1 MEKVHLLCN
10 AHLDPAWLWPWN
22 DGLAEAIS
30 TFRVAADFC
39 EQYDNFIFNHNEAV
53 LYEWVEEHDPALFE
67 RIKTLVKKGN
77 WRIMGGWYLQPD
89 CVMTSGESL
98 LSQISLGR
106 EYFKEKFGIVPTT
119 AINFD
124 PFGHSRGLAQILS
137 KTGFDS
143 YIIMRPAKFAG
154 NFIWRGLDD
163 SEIPVCCIYGSY
175 NSLKGK
181 ALEKIKYIIEQH
193 PEEKILLNLWGVGN
207 HGGGPSRID
216 IENINEYIKNNDLKI
231 IHSAAEDYF
240 ADVDTS
246 SLPVVEEDLVPFAVG
261 CYTSMVRI
269 KQAHRR
275 LENKI
280 ALAEKAMCYAEM
292 VSDLKIDTEE
302 LKKAKKAL
310 AFCQFHDILPGS
322 GIKKV
327 EEDGLKCLNYGEE
340 IVDRLYMKAFLK
352 LAEGQKKANDGEIPI
367 LVFNPH
373 PFEVE
378 EELEVEFLLQN
389 QNWTEDEWTIATVY
403 DEKGNI
409 VASQHEKTASSLN
422 LDWVKKICFKA
433 KLAPSSVN
441 RFNCTLKQVKEKDL
455 PSYQYGEDFISV
467 KNERMTAI
475 INRKTGLIEKYTVGG
490 INRLVN
496 AGKIE
501 VYKDNEDPWG
511 MTVSSFTDYLGDFT
525 LMSDAAANEFAGY
538 PEENY
543 KSVRVIE
550 DGDVRTTVEA
560 LFEYKRSVAVVQY
573 SIPKNGTYIDINITL
588 FSNEVNRMIKYNL
601 STAEGGEPCGETAFG
616 ISSYKNNNCDDE
628 VVFQKWCG
636 FKNEKGD
643 VYVLN
648 RGTYGGSFNEKDIK
662 ISLLRTPVY
671 SGHPI
676 HERDIAP
683 HNRYLNHI
691 DMGERH
697 FSFRIVA
704 DQNVQ
709 NKALIFNEQPQVISF
724 FPSGEGEK
732 FGSIVTLDNNE
743 VVLSSFKKTVNGYEV
758 VLHNFANH
766 NNSAE
771 LYIKPLDKR
780 INLNFG
786 KYELKILKF

>member
-1 MEKVHLLCN
+1 MEKIHLLCN

-22 DGLAEAIS
+22 EGLAETLS

-39 EQYDNFIFNHNEAV
+39 EQYDNFVFNHNEAV
-53 LYEWVEEHDPALFE
+53 LYEWVEEHEPALFE
-67 RIKTLVKKGN
+67 RIKALVKKGN

-106 EYFKEKFGIVPTT
+106 EYFKEKFGVVPTT

-124 PFGHSRGLAQILS
+124 PFGHSRGLAQILA

-154 NFIWRGLDD
+154 NFIWRGVDG

-175 NSLKGK
+175 NTLKGK
-181 ALEKIKYIIEQH
+181 ALEKIKNTIEQH
-193 PEEKILLNLWGVGN
+193 PDEKTLLILWGVGN
-207 HGGGPSRID
+207 HGGGPSKVD
-216 IENINEYIKNNDLKI
+216 IEKINEFIKNRDIEVL
-231 IHSAAEDYF
+231 HSSAEDYF
-240 ADVDTS
+240 ADIDKST
-246 SLPVVEEDLVPFAVG
+246 LPVVEDDLVPFSVG

-280 ALAEKAMCYAEM
+280 ALTEKAMCYAEM
-292 VSDLKIDTEE
+292 TSDFEIDREE

-310 AFCQFHDILPGS
+310 AFCEFHDILPGS

-327 EEDGLKCLNYGEE
+327 EEDGLKTLNYGEE

-352 LAEGQKKANDGEIPI
+352 LTAGEEKANEGEIPI
-367 LVFNPH
+367 MVFNPH

-378 EELEVEFLLQN
+378 EELEVQFLLQN
-389 QNWTEDEWTIATVY
+389 QNWAEGEWTIATVY
-403 DEKGNI
+403 DDKGNI

-422 LDWVKKICFKA
+422 LDWVKKVCFKA

-441 RFNCTLKQVKEKDL
+441 RFNCTLKIVKNSDL
-455 PSYQYGEDFISV
+455 PSYQYSDDAITV
-467 KNERMTAI
+467 KNEHMTATI
-475 INRKTGLIEKYTVGG
+475 SRKTGLIENYEIDGKQ
-490 INRLVN
+490 RLIN

-511 MTVSSFTDYLGDFT
+511 MTVNSFTDYLGEFT
-525 LMSDAAANEFAGY
+525 LMSDKAANEFAGY

-543 KSVRVIE
+543 KSVRVVE

-560 LFEYKRSVAVVQY
+560 LFEYKRSVAVVRY
-573 SIPKNGTYIDINITL
+573 TIPKKGTHLDVDITL

-601 STAEGGEPCGETAFG
+601 STVMGGEPCGETAFG
-616 ISSYKNNNCDDE
+616 ISSYKNNNCNDE

-636 FKNEKGD
+636 FKNKNGGIF
-643 VYVLN
+643 VLN
-648 RGTYGGSFNEKDIK
+648 RGTYGGSFSEKDIK
-662 ISLLRTPVY
+662 ISLLRTPIY

-676 HERDIAP
+676 RDRDIAP

-691 DMGERH
+691 DMGERN

-704 DQNVQ
+704 EGNIQSQ
-709 NKALIFNEQPQVISF
+709 AQIFNEAPQVISF
-724 FPSGEGEK
+724 FPSGDGEK
-732 FGSIVTLDNNE
+732 IGNVVTLDNKD
-743 VVLSSFKKTVNGYEV
+743 VILSSFKKVSDGYEI
-758 VLHNFANH
+758 VLHNFADHDNT
-766 NNSAE
+766 AE
-771 LYIKPLDKR
+771 LYIKPLNKKL
-780 INLNFG
+780 NLTFC
-786 KYELKILKF
+786 KYELKILKI